1 MGSCPHSAGSVI
13 LRRSRGASAPLHKQ
27 AHQFQEESITDPDCV
42 FHPYMHLIN
51 ASPLTGGH
59 WDIAP
64 LPQEALPQKHDE

>member
-1 MGSCPHSAGSVI
+1 VRLPLPPFTNKLINS
-13 LRRSRGASAPLHKQ
+13 RRNLLQTLTA
-27 AHQFQEESITDPDCV
+27 F

-64 LPQEALPQKHDE
+64 LLQEALPQKHDE